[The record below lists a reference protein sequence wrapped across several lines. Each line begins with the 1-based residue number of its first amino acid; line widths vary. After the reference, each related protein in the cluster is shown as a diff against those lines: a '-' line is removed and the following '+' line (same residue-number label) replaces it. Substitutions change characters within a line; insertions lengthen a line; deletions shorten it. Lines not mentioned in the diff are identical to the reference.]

1 MSDLLQSALDPRS
14 VAIIGASENPHK
26 IGGRPIFY
34 MKRNGYRGA
43 IYPINPN
50 RHEIQGLKCYASLAD
65 LPAVPELAIIIV
77 GGDAAVAAV
86 DECAARGVKAGI
98 VIASGF
104 GETGEEGRKV
114 QQGMVARARAAGM
127 RLIGPNSQGLANFG
141 NGAIASFSTMFVEVP
156 PQDGP
161 VAVVS
166 QSGGMSAVIYGLLRG
181 RGIGVRHVHATGN
194 EADVTVSD
202 LAWAVAHDPQVKLLL
217 LYLEYL
223 NLLDQVHHQM

>member
-50 RHEIQGLKCYASLAD
+50 RSEIQGLKCYASLD
-65 LPAVPELAIIIV
+65 GLPEVPELAIIIV

-104 GETGEEGRKV
+104 GETGE
-114 QQGMVARARAAGM
+114 
-127 RLIGPNSQGLANFG
+127 
-141 NGAIASFSTMFVEVP
+141 
-156 PQDGP
+156 
-161 VAVVS
+161 
-166 QSGGMSAVIYGLLRG
+166 
-181 RGIGVRHVHATGN
+181 
-194 EADVTVSD
+194 
-202 LAWAVAHDPQVKLLL
+202 
-217 LYLEYL
+217 
-223 NLLDQVHHQM
+223 